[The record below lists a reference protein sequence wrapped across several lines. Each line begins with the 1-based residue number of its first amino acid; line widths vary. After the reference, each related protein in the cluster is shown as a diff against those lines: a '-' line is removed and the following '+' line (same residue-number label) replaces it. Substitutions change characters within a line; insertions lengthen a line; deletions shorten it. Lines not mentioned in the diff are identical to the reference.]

1 MTMKL
6 KVEDIEAVY
15 FEMTEHEIMAAMS
28 VMKSG
33 EEKDILTG
41 QGYIL
46 AVNRC
51 RKVLREIMKDVE
63 C

>member
-1 MTMKL
+1 MSQKL
-6 KVEDIEAVY
+6 RVEDIEELY
-15 FEMTEHEIMAAMS
+15 FNMTEYEIMAAMS

-51 RKVLREIMKDVE
+51 RKVLREIMKHVE